1 MRWISRQQF
10 RCLAGAALGGLLA
23 AALPAASVELK
34 RGQDQVEVFI
44 GGELFT
50 TYYFSPAVA
59 KAYLMPLR
67 TPLGVVVTRDF
78 PVGNDIGNANTKESS
93 FEPHQRPLY
102 FGHGNID
109 GLDFWGEQAFA
120 KYYDDHAHQAYG
132 HMAVENV
139 DIEPVTNRLRAS
151 FRLESPNQRVIGEE
165 TQSYAFG
172 GDAQSRFIDCE
183 FVLRATAGPL
193 VLGDTKE
200 GTFGIRLRKELSA
213 PNDHMI
219 NSHGARGEP
228 AIWGQPADWVAY
240 SGTVDGKA
248 VGIAVFDAPS
258 SFRHPTTWHA
268 RAYGLFAAN
277 PFGWRFFT
285 RDEKQD
291 GSWTILEGKALAFR
305 YRVVLYDGELPYER
319 LAEMY
324 RHYAVCQVI
333 SPCGESMVRP

>member
-1 MRWISRQQF
+1 MRTPQF
-10 RCLAGAALGGLLA
+10 VKQRAAGTARLAPLAALAVLLA
-23 AALPAASVELK
+23 TALPGANVELK

-50 TYYFSPAVA
+50 TYYFSTTVA
-59 KAYLMPLR
+59 KPYLMPLR
-67 TPLGVVVTRDF
+67 TPSGVILTRDF
-78 PVGNDIGNANTKESS
+78 PVGNDIGKANPKESS

-120 KYYDDHAHQAYG
+120 RYYDDHARQAFG
-132 HMAVENV
+132 HMVVQNV
-139 DIEPVTNRLRAS
+139 AIEPFTNRLSAR
-151 FRLESPNQRVIGEE
+151 FRLDGPNQRVIGEE
-165 TQSYAFG
+165 TQSYAFS
-172 GDAQSRFIDCE
+172 GDAQARIIDCE
-183 FVLRATAGPL
+183 FVLRASAGPL

-219 NSHGARGEP
+219 NSNGARGEP
-228 AIWGQPADWVAY
+228 AIWGQSADWVAY
-240 SGTVDGKA
+240 SGSVSGQQ

-277 PFGWRFFT
+277 PFGRRAFT
-285 RDEKQD
+285 RDKTQD
-291 GSWTILEGKALAFR
+291 GSWTIPEGQSITFR
-305 YRVVLYDGELPYER
+305 YRVVLYDGVLPAER

-324 RHYAVCQVI
+324 RKYA
-333 SPCGESMVRP
+333 ESNPGGKR